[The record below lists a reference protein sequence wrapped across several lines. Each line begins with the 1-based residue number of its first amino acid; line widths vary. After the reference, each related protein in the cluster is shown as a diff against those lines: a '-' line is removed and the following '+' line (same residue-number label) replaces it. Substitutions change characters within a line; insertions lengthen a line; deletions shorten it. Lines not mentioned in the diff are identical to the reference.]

1 MPLQLNFYYEIHEQ
15 NKGGKIIYIENSDN
29 RFFQT
34 IREIW
39 NKVTELIFINNAP
52 NFVQNNLYKAS
63 PLELIEYDA

>member
-34 IREIW
+34 VREIW

-52 NFVQNNLYKAS
+52 DFVQNNLYKAS

>member
-1 MPLQLNFYYEIHEQ
+1 MPLQLNYYYEIHEQ
-15 NKGGKIIYIENSDN
+15 NKGGKIIYIDNSDN

-52 NFVQNNLYKAS
+52 DFVQNNLYKAS

>member
-15 NKGGKIIYIENSDN
+15 NKGGKMIYIENSDN

-52 NFVQNNLYKAS
+52 DFVQNNLYKAS

>member
-52 NFVQNNLYKAS
+52 DFVQNNLYKAS

>member
-1 MPLQLNFYYEIHEQ
+1 MPLQLNFYYEIHKQ

-52 NFVQNNLYKAS
+52 DFVQNNLYKAS